1 MTSSFDALSNPREDS
16 VMCFDWS
23 DSQET
28 VTCVYRSSVS
38 EGLSWIEPLGEG
50 EFLVSAELAADMNHT
65 VDGPKVRSCKRGVPF
80 VLDKPTARNLWKIL
94 RNEKW
99 FTMSESAPNSTA
111 HRGEPLSRSQD
122 IYQKVVHR
130 KVSHYE
136 CRKY

>member
-1 MTSSFDALSNPREDS
+1 
-16 VMCFDWS
+16 MCFDWS

-38 EGLSWIEPLGEG
+38 EGLSWIEPLEKG

-65 VDGPKVRSCKRGVPF
+65 VDGPKVRSCQRGVPF

-99 FTMSESAPNSTA
+99 FTMSESVRNAAA
-111 HRGEPLSRSQD
+111 HGGEPLSRSQD
-122 IYQKVVHR
+122 IYQKVVHMTAGR
-130 KVSHYE
+130 H
-136 CRKY
+136 KYWSKY